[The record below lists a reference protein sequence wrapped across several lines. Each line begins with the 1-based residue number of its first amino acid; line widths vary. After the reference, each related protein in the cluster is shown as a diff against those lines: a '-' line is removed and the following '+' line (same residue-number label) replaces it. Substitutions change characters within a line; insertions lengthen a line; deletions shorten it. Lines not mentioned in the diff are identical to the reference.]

1 MKTSNK
7 LLVGFLVFVVIGI
20 IAVKLIF
27 KHPVNSQTKIQTEI
41 KTDTQTNDSVS
52 DSSDSIA
59 MEKAIN
65 NE

>member
-7 LLVGFLVFVVIGI
+7 LLVGLLAFVVFGI
-20 IAVKLIF
+20 IVVNLIF
-27 KHPVNSQTKIQTEI
+27 KHQVNSKTKVRTEI
-41 KTDTQTNDSVS
+41 KTDIQTNDSVS

-59 MEKAIN
+59 MEKAIS